1 MKIATMIV
9 RILLGALLAYASIR
23 FFLKLAPEPE
33 TTGDFKAFQ
42 VGLISSNYLMP
53 LAKTIELVCGLSF
66 ISNRFVALSNLVIL
80 PVSLNIFLINF
91 FLTPENILIG
101 IFVIAANVFLIYR
114 YWNHYKGLLEP
125 K

>member
-1 MKIATMIV
+1 MKTTTMIV
-9 RILLGALLAYASIR
+9 RILLGALLAYASIL

-42 VGLISSNYLMP
+42 VGLISSQYLMP
-53 LAKTIELVCGLSF
+53 LAKTIELVCGISF
-66 ISNRFVALSNLVIL
+66 IANRFVALSNLVIL

-91 FLTPENILIG
+91 FLTPEYIPIG

-114 YWNHYKGLLEP
+114 YWNHYQGLLEP

>member
-9 RILLGALLAYASIR
+9 RILLGALFIFASIS

-42 VGLISSNYLMP
+42 VGLVAAKYLMP
-53 LAKTIELVCGLSF
+53 FAKAVELVCGLSF
-66 ISNRFVALSNLVIL
+66 ITNRYVALSNLVIL
-80 PVSLNIFLINF
+80 PVTLNIFLINF
-91 FLTPENILIG
+91 FLAPNNLPIG
-101 IFVIAANVFLIYR
+101 IFVVVANIFLIYR
-114 YWNHYKGLLEP
+114 YWGHYKGLFES